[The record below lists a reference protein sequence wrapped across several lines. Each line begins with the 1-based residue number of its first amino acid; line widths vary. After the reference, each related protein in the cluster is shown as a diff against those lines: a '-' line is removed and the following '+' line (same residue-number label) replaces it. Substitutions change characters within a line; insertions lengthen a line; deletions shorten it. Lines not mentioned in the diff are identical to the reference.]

1 MSIKINT
8 RFGEIVTSQALN
20 EKIDTLF
27 GENAII
33 SGFDVTR
40 ETDTSVCIAPGKAI
54 VCGASIEEDRDTT
67 TINID
72 SNLLTKKDLFVVIHY
87 IHDSKQARF
96 KIVELLEANMV
107 VLAKLTMLNSTISE
121 IACAEKTGQLKELSS
136 IAKDLETNLL
146 DTQLLSVTGD
156 EIKLQNSCPGK
167 TANIKVKGKTK
178 QNLVKTPNKEV
189 LISGEMA
196 IDEKCSHQINDSKAG
211 CVDVVI
217 KGRTL
222 QNLAGE
228 PIGLFGGATYENGKG
243 VMSPESV
250 GSNIKISNNLINS
263 NSVYTV
269 FMNVLK
275 NTTVGESVKIEILGG
290 SIAGKEYTNVPD
302 GAIGQIK
309 MIIDG
314 LTTTNSKDYINIW
327 KRPNYPGEFEFDS
340 FMVFEG
346 DWTNTPLEELPYIEG
361 IAGVGDKSKNL
372 LKKSQIKQSILSGL
386 GGDSG
391 NIIESNRPTACS
403 FRGIKCKPN
412 TTYVLKTNKTVNA
425 TLGSISKDNVGLGDT
440 GWGECSDGIIYTTP
454 SNAYELAA
462 NFRKDDSYGD
472 IPVDYLR
479 DSDIQLEEGPVAT
492 PYKEYYDGYKVQIKS
507 NGKNLFDNEKIE
519 KDKHYG
525 YLGGGVSNTPGYD
538 SYSAS
543 VVGLSQVTL
552 INIHSNATFWDNQ
565 GRFISGIGATSSHTI
580 IDVPYGAAE
589 IRCAVISGSEAMC
602 LAGNHSYDTP
612 YEPYQGSKRSYI
624 LDEPLMR
631 LPGGLC
637 DEINADGE
645 LVRRVGKVVFDGSE
659 SGWSN
664 DTTQDLELTKFF
676 NIKISNKG
684 NSGRQQH
691 ICDKFNY
698 IGNAMATVGDIECI
712 GSYTSDVRSINIRM
726 LKSRLET
733 KDVSGFKKWLSEN
746 PTTVY
751 YELETPIITPL
762 DMQVVLPNG
771 VYDKVCDDGV
781 ERRIKKIILNGSEDW
796 KYNNITASP
805 DTILKF
811 ILDISDIKIDSIPK
825 SDRFKSLKYVGG
837 HQLNDEFVMSHLTN
851 KEIAFSVKVS
861 RLSSPDSNGFKQ
873 WLSENPTTVWY
884 ELEEPYKESYE
895 YNKPR
900 LSTYAEITYMSS
912 DTKVMPKIK
921 VDSKGEKYPALLK
934 PSTKYTVSM
943 VAKDGDANLDLDLGG
958 TKVTIPK
965 TQYETEIT
973 TPSTLAHD
981 SLYVAGWNTKIK
993 DVMILHGSDSND
1005 YIDGITSVGSSPNLL
1020 SDYLKDKYI
1029 GADGQLYDSLNWC
1042 ATDFIE
1048 VNPLT
1053 KYIQNFNIKTS
1064 SLAAVSLYDK
1074 NKSFI
1079 KSVNDNMF
1087 TTTADTKYIRTCWD
1101 YSIYGMRFH
1110 IQKGAAISKYQKPLG
1125 HYTTII
1131 QSKGKNLISLKDI
1144 VFKRGGKAYLG
1155 NVRDNFIEVN
1165 NDSAESYA
1173 HMYGEF
1179 PEGLL
1184 EPNTTY
1190 VITYKFSSNR
1200 SDIQNI
1206 RAIRI
1211 YKNGNFNS
1219 VVSATSNTSLKFTT
1233 PSASE
1238 MSNLG
1243 IVFYANSAD
1252 TSGISPTRNVY
1263 YDVQIEKTNVIT
1275 PFQEY
1280 KINNSIIKLNEP
1292 LRSLPSGVCDEI
1304 VDGKLIRKVGE
1315 VVFDGSESW
1324 TLWRESSNT
1333 IGFIY
1338 KHDSIMNKDWYS
1350 SQTSLV
1356 CDRFIS
1362 KSGHNFN
1369 ENDSEAIAQW
1379 NANNTIFI
1387 RINKRAL
1394 KTLDVSGFKQWL
1406 AENPVT
1412 VLYELSKPVIT
1423 DITEDLN
1430 VRTYEDVTYISTVG
1444 PVKADL
1450 EFKTPMNLR
1459 AIINQ
1464 TADRITEAEKLV
1476 DELLLPN
1483 IVEVDYERTL
1493 LEFDYEVSKFN
1504 LEGDE

>member
-72 SNLLTKKDLFVVIHY
+72 SNLLIKKDLFVVIHY

-243 VMSPESV
+243 VMSSESV
-250 GSNIKISNNLINS
+250 GSSIRISNNLIKS

-275 NTTVGESVKIEILGG
+275 NTTVGEAIKIEILGG
-290 SIAGKEYTNVPD
+290 SMAGKEFVNVPN
-302 GAIGQIK
+302 GAIGRIR
-309 MIIDG
+309 MVVNG
-314 LTTTNSKDYINIW
+314 LENINSKTYTNIW
-327 KRPNYPGEFEFDS
+327 KRPDFPGEFEFDS
-340 FMVFEG
+340 FMILEG

-372 LKKSQIKQSILSGL
+372 FDGKWAVGALNSSNGNEVESSVELRSEYLEVESETTYYLSNDGKLRGTNVLEFDKNKMFIKCNASVHLFTTGGTTKYIRVFGNDNDRDKFQIEKGTVPTSYEPYYDGHKIEILS
-386 GGDSG
+386 SG
-391 NIIESNRPTACS
+391 KNLFKATKSTKPIHNTSEVNIINSNSVEIVSVKNTWASGC
-403 FRGIKCKPN
+403 FILNCKPN
-412 TTYVLKTNKTVNA
+412 TKYYFSCNAKKVFNEGGIYIRVYDKKTHTIIKELLNSGVIENDSYFNK
-425 TLGSISKDNVGLGDT
+425 SF
-440 GWGECSDGIIYTTP
+440 TTP
-454 SNAYELAA
+454 SELT
-462 NFRKDDSYGD
+462 NCYVGVQLYCS
-472 IPVDYLR
+472 R
-479 DSDIQLEEGPVAT
+479 DGGSNTNGGRWVYDNIILEEGNST
-492 PYKEYYDGYKVQIKS
+492 
-507 NGKNLFDNEKIE
+507 
-519 KDKHYG
+519 
-525 YLGGGVSNTPGYD
+525 
-538 SYSAS
+538 SY
-543 VVGLSQVTL
+543 
-552 INIHSNATFWDNQ
+552 I
-565 GRFISGIGATSSHTI
+565 
-580 IDVPYGAAE
+580 
-589 IRCAVISGSEAMC
+589 
-602 LAGNHSYDTP
+602 
-612 YEPYQGSKRSYI
+612 PYQEDKTQI
-624 LDEPLMR
+624 LLQEPLHS
-631 LPGGLC
+631 LPNGVC
-637 DEINADGE
+637 DEITTDGE
-645 LVRRVGKVVFDGSE
+645 LIRRVGKVILDGSE
-659 SGWSN
+659 DWLIHNINSQGLVNFKIYFKNNSGGLRDSMCEN
-664 DTTQDLELTKFF
+664 LPLGKLIADETNETYLINNTTIFIRKFQTSIATVQDL
-676 NIKISNKG
+676 KI
-684 NSGRQQH
+684 
-691 ICDKFNY
+691 
-698 IGNAMATVGDIECI
+698 
-712 GSYTSDVRSINIRM
+712 
-726 LKSRLET
+726 
-733 KDVSGFKKWLSEN
+733 WLSQN
-746 PTTVY
+746 PVTIY
-751 YELETPIITPL
+751 YLLPTPTITPL

-796 KYNNITASP
+796 KYNNLTASP

-811 ILDISDIKIDSIPK
+811 ILDISDIKVDSIPK
-825 SDRFKSLKYVGG
+825 SDRFKSLKYLGG

-934 PSTKYTVSM
+934 PSTKYTVSI
-943 VAKDGDANLDLDLGG
+943 ASADGDANLDLDLGG
-958 TKVTIPK
+958 VKVTIPRA
-965 TQYETEIT
+965 QYRAEIT
-973 TPSTLAHD
+973 TPETLTHNN
-981 SLYVAGWNTKIK
+981 LYVAGWNTKIR

-1005 YIDGITSVGSSPNLL
+1005 YIDGIISNGELCENGKYNVEVRSVGENLANPQNTYSSMYGT
-1020 SDYLKDKYI
+1020 DKCFTVKYRKDDK
-1029 GADGQLYDSLNWC
+1029 
-1042 ATDFIE
+1042 F
-1048 VNPLT
+1048 
-1053 KYIQNFNIKTS
+1053 YIQCDGTVNANGFALGLNLYNLKPGVKYKVGYKIDGIDAPVRYAYKGEN
-1064 SLAAVSLYDK
+1064 SLWTQGTYISISDNL
-1074 NKSFI
+1074 FI
-1079 KSVNDNMF
+1079 CPRD
-1087 TTTADTKYIRTCWD
+1087 TTTVCLGLCYVPANTKREIIISDIVVKENVDSVTFEPYKEHTA
-1101 YSIYGMRFH
+1101 SIY
-1110 IQKGAAISKYQKPLG
+1110 L
-1125 HYTTII
+1125 
-1131 QSKGKNLISLKDI
+1131 D
-1144 VFKRGGKAYLG
+1144 
-1155 NVRDNFIEVN
+1155 
-1165 NDSAESYA
+1165 
-1173 HMYGEF
+1173 
-1179 PEGLL
+1179 
-1184 EPNTTY
+1184 
-1190 VITYKFSSNR
+1190 
-1200 SDIQNI
+1200 
-1206 RAIRI
+1206 
-1211 YKNGNFNS
+1211 
-1219 VVSATSNTSLKFTT
+1219 
-1233 PSASE
+1233 
-1238 MSNLG
+1238 
-1243 IVFYANSAD
+1243 
-1252 TSGISPTRNVY
+1252 
-1263 YDVQIEKTNVIT
+1263 
-1275 PFQEY
+1275 
-1280 KINNSIIKLNEP
+1280 EP

-1304 VDGKLIRKVGE
+1304 VGNKLIRRVGKRI
-1315 VVFDGSESW
+1315 FDGDESFNVGGGIDSTENHFKFYNRIAGRKVENKQSIDFLCDTFKVEW
-1324 TLWRESSNT
+1324 QSNRH
-1333 IGFIY
+1333 IDDEFVSFDG
-1338 KHDSIMNKDWYS
+1338 W
-1350 SQTSLV
+1350 
-1356 CDRFIS
+1356 
-1362 KSGHNFN
+1362 N
-1369 ENDSEAIAQW
+1369 ENIVFSIKKSRLVDSS
-1379 NANNTIFI
+1379 
-1387 RINKRAL
+1387 
-1394 KTLDVSGFKQWL
+1394 LDSAKQWL
-1406 AENPVT
+1406 KLNPTT
-1412 VLYELSKPVIT
+1412 VYYELETPIVT